1 MDPFTSANPYEVDPF
16 AQQPTP
22 AQPPAPFVARTPVP
36 ADHPLLGVPRNPH
49 ITPATAA
56 AAEALGYDPEAVNA
70 PLIRRLGALFVDGA
84 IYAGLLAVLLVLLGV
99 FGPPDAWAAGAVAAL
114 FAGPAGFYGYRAMGD
129 AIRGLARQ
137 RWACGWRPQR
147 PARLRWRRPRRN
159 LWIRCRWSCLG
170 WIVSLAMMGWI
181 GLRGDPLA
189 AEGTS
194 GRRHTRHREG
204 LASSAPALHGARSTL
219 IESTTPSPSKCG
231 AGVDLPVAVEVEVD
245 LVHQPVV
252 VVIGMVTSTTPSPSR
267 SS

>member
-1 MDPFTSANPYEVDPF
+1 MHGRRIQVDPFTSANPYEVDPF

-22 AQPPAPFVARTPVP
+22 AQPPDPFVARTPVP

-129 AIRGLARQ
+129 AIFEGSPGKHAMGLRM
-137 RWACGWRPQR
+137 GGPNGL
-147 PARLRWRRPRRN
+147 PVSGGDGLRRN
-159 LWIRCRWSCLG
+159 LWILPSMVPGLG

-181 GLRGDPLA
+181 GLSAGSDPLGRGGHERA
-189 AEGTS
+189 VGT
-194 GRRHTRHREG
+194 R
-204 LASSAPALHGARSTL
+204 
-219 IESTTPSPSKCG
+219 
-231 AGVDLPVAVEVEVD
+231 
-245 LVHQPVV
+245 
-252 VVIGMVTSTTPSPSR
+252 VTEKD
-267 SS
+267 